1 MFLFSSFCLTA
12 SVLKCL
18 KIVNLEIVVCI
29 WKIFIEYGIVEEGY
43 QIYTNQKRENSAF
56 SLLIGER
63 DPSQEWQEY
72 GYDNK
77 LYRFNVTFNE
87 IKRCLIRSMY
97 LSKLSRQQPVY

>member
-29 WKIFIEYGIVEEGY
+29 WKIFIEYGIVGEGY

-63 DPSQEWQEY
+63 DPSQEY
-72 GYDNK
+72 GYDSK

-87 IKRCLIRSMY
+87 IKSCLIRSMY
-97 LSKLSRQQPVY
+97 LSKVSRQLPV